1 MDVSK
6 KFLEYL
12 EANPKASATVME
24 GNHTKSMM
32 FDGALL
38 VQTSDVTFVRIGD
51 EIFETHVSFYDKVF
65 SVLQQIPLKN

>member
-1 MDVSK
+1 MDISK

-38 VQTSDVTFVRIGD
+38 VQTGDVTFVRIGD

>member
-12 EANPKASATVME
+12 EANPKASATVVE
-24 GNHTKSMM
+24 GNHTKSIM

-38 VQTSDVTFVRIGD
+38 VQTSDVTFLRIGD
-51 EIFETHVSFYDKVF
+51 EIFETHISFYDKIF
-65 SVLQQIPLKN
+65 DLLQQNPLMN

>member
-12 EANPKASATVME
+12 EANPKASATVVE
-24 GNHTKSMM
+24 GNHTKSIM

-38 VQTSDVTFVRIGD
+38 VQTSDVTFLRIGG
-51 EIFETHVSFYDKVF
+51 EIFETHISFYDKIF
-65 SVLQQIPLKN
+65 NLLQQNPLMN

>member
-1 MDVSK
+1 MDISK

-32 FDGALL
+32 LDGALL